1 MTHVTVITT
10 EGQTPFPPRGGSG
23 APPSPL
29 TAAAALGLL
38 PPDAPPVRSL
48 YVHVPF
54 CFHKC
59 HYCDFYSVVDTQDR
73 QEAFTDRLIGELAAL
88 APYAADGRSESGGK
102 KGRGGGGGGL
112 RTIFVGGGTPTL
124 LRPALWERLLA
135 AIDRCFDLSAIR
147 AGRDEAGEPTEWT
160 VECNPETATPEL
172 MALLAA
178 AGVNR
183 ISIGAQSFNPAHLR
197 TLERWHDPDNVERA
211 VAMARDAGIPRQSI
225 DLIFGIP
232 GQTLDDWLADLNR
245 AVALG
250 VTHLSCYALTYEPAT
265 ALTARMKAG
274 KIHPIDED
282 LEADMLLATVETLR
296 AAGFERYEVSN
307 FARTPD
313 DRSRHNLAYWRQ
325 EGWLAAGPSAS
336 GHALVSVDPSR
347 GGVRWKNVPRLGDYL
362 ESPPG
367 CAPVVEIEEPDPA
380 RALRERLMM
389 GLRTVE
395 GVNADSIL
403 AHAAAAGGGSLVE
416 RLSRLARRLRDEGLL
431 RDDADHWRLT
441 DRAFPIADFVI
452 GKLTEQV

>member
-1 MTHVTVITT
+1 MTHVTAITT
-10 EGQTPFPPRGGSG
+10 EGQTPFPRRGQSG
-23 APPSPL
+23 APPRPL

-38 PPDAPPVRSL
+38 PPDAPAVRSL
-48 YVHVPF
+48 YVHIPF

-73 QEAFTDRLIGELAAL
+73 QEPFTDRLISELAAL
-88 APYAADGRSESGGK
+88 APFAADGRPGGSRSGSTRGEG
-102 KGRGGGGGGL
+102 GRL

-124 LRPALWERLLA
+124 LRPDLWQRFLA

-160 VECNPETATPEL
+160 VECNPETVAPEL
-172 MALLAA
+172 MAILAA

-183 ISIGAQSFNPAHLR
+183 VSIGAQSFNPAHLR

-211 VAMARDAGIPRQSI
+211 IAMAREAGIPRQSI

-232 GQTLDDWLADLNR
+232 GQTLDDWLADLGR

-250 VTHLSCYALTYEPAT
+250 VTHLSCYSLTYEPAT

-274 KIHPIDED
+274 KVHPIDED

-325 EGWLAAGPSAS
+325 ESWLAAGPSAS
-336 GHALVSVDPSR
+336 GHALVSADLSR
-347 GGVRWKNVPRLGDYL
+347 GGVRWKNAPRLGDYL
-362 ESPPG
+362 DSPPG
-367 CAPVVEIEEPDPA
+367 FAPVVEVEEPDPA

-395 GVNADSIL
+395 GVDADSIL

-416 RLSRLARRLRDEGLL
+416 RLMRLAQRLRDEGLL
-431 RDDADHWRLT
+431 SGETTRWRLT
-441 DRAFPIADFVI
+441 DRAFPIADFVV
-452 GKLTEQV
+452 GKLTEQI